1 MRVSFFRQLAVGL
14 VCLSSPHALG
24 EVRYVNVGL
33 NTGANTGT
41 SWQNAYIGV
50 GALNRALADANP
62 GDEIW
67 VAAGTYRGEQNATL
81 SPSAYTLR
89 TDIGLYGGFAGN
101 EIARD
106 QRDPAAH
113 LCTLSADANA
123 DDNGTLN
130 LADNYAHVLE
140 ATGAVSGVVVDGFT
154 ITAGNAVGAGSN
166 LDRGGGVL
174 LVGGASATFA
184 HCVFINNRCTFGGG
198 AGYINTAIA
207 TFNRCTF
214 ADNVGGSY
222 GGAFDTNNGFTTFVA
237 CRFLRNSAGRAGGL
251 EVYGSNGISTIRNC
265 SFIANQSTGSGGNSG
280 GGALWIGQGAQA
292 SINHCTITANQAI
305 QTSAGGIRLSGASAV
320 ALRGSIIWANTGT
333 GTNES
338 TWQIGGGIPTV
349 RYSCIQ
355 AWTGGGDGVLTAEPL
370 LLPTGALRWGSPCI
384 DAGDGTAIDA
394 NDVLD
399 LDSHRRARNDPA
411 KPDTGLSTPSGK
423 VPDIGAL
430 EFQGSSCIADLFG
443 GGDAITPGEPDGGVT
458 IDDLLAYLEVFAGG
472 QELADVSGGDTE
484 GAPDQG
490 VTIDDL
496 LYYLERFAAG
506 C

>member
-1 MRVSFFRQLAVGL
+1 MSVTMFRLSAVGL
-14 VCLSSPHALG
+14 VCLCTPLALA
-24 EVRYVNVGL
+24 EVRFVNIALTSGTD
-33 NTGANTGT
+33 TGA
-41 SWQNAYIGV
+41 SWANAYRGT

-67 VAAGTYRGEQNATL
+67 VAAGTYRGEEDATF
-81 SPSAYTLR
+81 SPAAYTLR
-89 TDIGLYGGFAGN
+89 TDISLYGGFAGT
-101 EIARD
+101 ETARN

-123 DDNGTLN
+123 DDNATLN

-140 ATGAVSGVVVDGFT
+140 ATGVVSGVIVDGFT
-154 ITAGNAVGAGSN
+154 ITAGNAVGVGSN

-174 LVGGASATFA
+174 LVDGASATFA
-184 HCVFINNRCTFGGG
+184 NCTFTNNRCTFGGG
-198 AGYINTAIA
+198 AGYINTAVA
-207 TFNRCTF
+207 SFTRCTF

-237 CRFLRNSAGRAGGL
+237 CRFIRNSAGRAGGL

-265 SFIANQSTGSGGNSG
+265 SFIANRSTGAGGNSG

-292 SINHCTITANQAI
+292 TIAHCTITANQAI

-320 ALRGSIIWANTGT
+320 AIRGSILWANTGT
-333 GTNES
+333 GTNQS
-338 TWQIGGGIPTV
+338 TWQIGGGVPTV
-349 RYSCIQ
+349 RFSCIQ
-355 AWTGGGDGVLTAEPL
+355 AWASGGEGIITADPL

-384 DAGDGTAIDA
+384 DAGDGTALNASDT
-394 NDVLD
+394 LD
-399 LDSHRRARNDPA
+399 LDARRRDRNDPA
-411 KPDTGLSTPSGK
+411 KPDTGLATSSGK

-443 GGDAITPGEPDGGVT
+443 GGDANTPGEPDGGVT
-458 IDDLLAYLEVFAGG
+458 IDDLLAYLEVFASG
-472 QELADVSGGDTE
+472 QDLADVSGGEAE